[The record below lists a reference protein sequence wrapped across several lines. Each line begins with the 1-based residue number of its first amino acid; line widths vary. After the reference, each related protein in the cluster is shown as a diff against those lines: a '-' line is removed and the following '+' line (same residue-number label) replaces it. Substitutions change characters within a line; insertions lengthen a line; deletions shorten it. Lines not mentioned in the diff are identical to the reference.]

1 MDPFNKLPSELRVQI
16 LISLR
21 SRRSVLRFAQAS
33 PAMLHQ
39 YLMSKAYIARMLV
52 ALDFDDDMIE
62 HAMGIILLPSPDN
75 RGHYSKILRR
85 HYVRWLENRL
95 PNPLKTRDGSL
106 IDEVH
111 RLQARLLLFIED
123 YLTKATAIFPP
134 REYVCLPDLSPK
146 GTHLMFKDKAVS
158 PRFNATQ
165 LTDAERKRLL
175 TAFLRYEMMC
185 AIRHPITGFVTG
197 WDLSPSYK
205 YKDQRL
211 GPSERETIRC
221 VHQYVK
227 SLYAAMF
234 AQCSDSWLPDIPVS
248 SPYSYSTGLLYPDT
262 LYVNACAY
270 ASDMGLKSV
279 EALHPIPVEAA
290 GFDVAT
296 VLVRSATAGQDGRD
310 RLRCWFKNFF
320 HDRRMSFRPSDP
332 SHHRM
337 YGDFESEEAMDVPHE
352 EGSGMYQMLCSS
364 VTAGLSLHS
373 DIYRQRAWA
382 FFDNNRFYPSSGT
395 APHFPDLIDMGERWG
410 STENDVEWFSDP
422 KHVRARHR
430 SQKWHDELPGK
441 SCGNEEVKEFQD
453 TEVETVLPAT
463 SERYWFR
470 RLPRFWR

>member
-21 SRRSVLRFAQAS
+21 SRRSVLRLAQAS

-52 ALDFDDDMIE
+52 ALDFDDDTIQD
-62 HAMGIILLPSPDN
+62 AMGIILLPSPDN

-85 HYVRWLENRL
+85 HYARWLENRL
-95 PNPLKTRDGSL
+95 PNPLETRDGSL

-111 RLQARLLLFIED
+111 RLQARQLLFIED

-134 REYVCLPDLSPK
+134 RD
-146 GTHLMFKDKAVS
+146 
-158 PRFNATQ
+158 
-165 LTDAERKRLL
+165 
-175 TAFLRYEMMC
+175 
-185 AIRHPITGFVTG
+185 
-197 WDLSPSYK
+197 
-205 YKDQRL
+205 
-211 GPSERETIRC
+211 
-221 VHQYVK
+221 
-227 SLYAAMF
+227 
-234 AQCSDSWLPDIPVS
+234 
-248 SPYSYSTGLLYPDT
+248 TGLLYPDT

-296 VLVRSATAGQDGRD
+296 VLEDEFSAI
-310 RLRCWFKNFF
+310 
-320 HDRRMSFRPSDP
+320 RPLAP
-332 SHHRM
+332 
-337 YGDFESEEAMDVPHE
+337 
-352 EGSGMYQMLCSS
+352 S

>member
-1 MDPFNKLPSELRVQI
+1 
-16 LISLR
+16 
-21 SRRSVLRFAQAS
+21 
-33 PAMLHQ
+33 MLHQ
-39 YLMSKAYIARMLV
+39 YLMSKVYIARMLV
-52 ALDFDDDMIE
+52 ALDFDDDMIQD
-62 HAMGIILLPSPDN
+62 AMAIILLPPPDK

-85 HYVRWLENRL
+85 HYARWLENRL
-95 PNPLKTRDGSL
+95 PNPLKTRHGSL

-146 GTHLMFKDKAVS
+146 GTHLMFKDEAVS
-158 PRFNATQ
+158 SRFNATQ

-185 AIRHPITGFVTG
+185 AIRRQRTSSTTRWNFRHPIAGFVTE
-197 WDLSPSYK
+197 WDLGSSYE
-205 YKDQRL
+205 YRGQRL
-211 GPSERETIRC
+211 GPSERETILC

-234 AQCSDSWLPDIPVS
+234 AQCSDSWLPDIPVGS
-248 SPYSYSTGLLYPDT
+248 LYSYSTGLLYPDT

-279 EALHPIPVEAA
+279 EASHPISIEAA
-290 GFDVAT
+290 GFDLVT

-310 RLRCWFKNFF
+310 RLRCWFKSFF
-320 HDRRMSFRPSDP
+320 QDTRMNVRSSVPSL
-332 SHHRM
+332 HGM
-337 YGDFESEEAMDVPHE
+337 YDEFERGEARDAPYE
-352 EGSGMYQMLCSS
+352 EGSGMYQMLCSR
-364 VTAGLSLHS
+364 VTADFSLHS

-382 FFDNNRFYPSSGT
+382 FFDDDRFYASSG
-395 APHFPDLIDMGERWG
+395 AGPHFPDRMDMGEQWG
-410 STENDVEWFSDP
+410 STEDGVEWFSDP
-422 KHVRARHR
+422 KHARARHR
-430 SQKWHDELPGK
+430 SQKWHHELLGK
-441 SCGNEEVKEFQD
+441 LCGDEEVKEFQD
-453 TEVETVLPAT
+453 LKVDTLLPAT